1 MNGKRQTANGG
12 NNLAPAPRFFDLP
25 LMRFSMMIKWPD
37 RWLSL
42 SCCVLLALGLAGE
55 ARGAGE
61 ADTRLRLEREFEQE
75 GRAREDRL
83 LQDAEAL
90 DGPLGQMEIDG
101 QTYSVGDNVND
112 VGRALYISVQRQD
125 WPGAARFL
133 DAYLRFEDRDPMLVA
148 YAEGGL
154 ARAAG
159 DFDEAEARYRA
170 LLELQGDFLPGQL
183 ELARVLFEHR
193 QDKEAQRAFEALRV
207 RLKAQG
213 EEAAGVLRTVEAFL
227 GALRAR
233 RGSQGALALGPGY
246 NNNLNQSSASRAC
259 LLAAPNGVC
268 LLERTI
274 PAPISAFGLNFESSA
289 GLRRPLRGH
298 HGLSLRAVAYGDV
311 YPEQHRFS
319 QVTLNMQA
327 GYDHQ
332 TARNTLSLAPTF
344 DAVLSGSDLFHTA
357 IGVRAA
363 WTHLFSDSAGATVE
377 ARWRD
382 FTHRPAAFR
391 FDDGLSAEVFLT
403 GWHTWSNGW
412 TLIGGADYSD
422 KRAPDKPAAWHQA
435 GLRLGVSKAFG
446 ERLDV
451 FLLASVRYRNYG
463 GFNALLGARRRDVTQ
478 NYTLIL
484 GRPAWRVAG
493 LTPELRVD
501 YTRAVSTVD
510 WLYSYDRLAVSVRV
524 KYEF

>member
-1 MNGKRQTANGG
+1 
-12 NNLAPAPRFFDLP
+12 
-25 LMRFSMMIKWPD
+25 MMTRWPN

-42 SCCVLLALGLAGE
+42 PGCALLALGLAGE

-83 LQDAEAL
+83 LEDAEAL
-90 DGPLGQMEIDG
+90 NGPPEELEGNGQPD
-101 QTYSVGDNVND
+101 TVGDNVHD
-112 VGRALYISVQRQD
+112 VGRALYIFVQRQD
-125 WPGAARFL
+125 WSGAARFL
-133 DAYLRFEDRDPMLVA
+133 EVYLRFEDRDPMLVA

-154 ARAAG
+154 ARAMG
-159 DFDEAEARYRA
+159 DFDEAEARYRD
-170 LLELQGDFLPGQL
+170 LLDLQGEFLPGQL
-183 ELARVLFEHR
+183 ALARVLFAHR
-193 QDKEAQRAFEALRV
+193 KDKEAHRAFEGLRV

-213 EEAAGVLRTVEAFL
+213 AQAAGVLRTVEAFL
-227 GALRAR
+227 GALRER
-233 RGSQGALALGPGY
+233 RGPRGALALGPGY
-246 NNNLNQSSASRAC
+246 NNNLNQSSASRTC

-268 LLERTI
+268 LLERTM
-274 PAPISAFGLNFESSA
+274 PAPIAALGLNIEGRA
-289 GLRRPLRGH
+289 GLRAPLGGH
-298 HGLSLRAVAYGDV
+298 HGLSLRAVAYGDI
-311 YPEQHRFS
+311 YPDYHRFS
-319 QVTLNMQA
+319 QVTLNTQI

-332 TARNTLSLAPTF
+332 SARDTLSLAPTF

-357 IGVRAA
+357 VGVRAA
-363 WTHLFSDSAGATVE
+363 WTHLFSGHTGATVE

-382 FTHRPAAFR
+382 ISHRPAAFR
-391 FDDGLSAEVFLT
+391 FDDGLSSEVFLT
-403 GWHTWSNGW
+403 GWRTGSNGW
-412 TLIGGADYSD
+412 TLIGGADFSD
-422 KRAPDKPAAWHQA
+422 KRAAEKPVAWRQV
-435 GLRLGVSKAFG
+435 GLRVGVSKAFG

-463 GFNALLGARRRDVTQ
+463 GFNALLDARRRDVTQ

-493 LTPELRVD
+493 LTPELRLD

-510 WLYSYDRLAVSVRV
+510 WLYSYDRLSVSLRV